1 MNYSLFNNHDQE
13 FAAASQRG
21 VSIGQ
26 QNSIGSAVKGLQY
39 LPDFIAPRLQAR
51 LLELIDGSPWMDD
64 LKRRVQH
71 YGYRYDYKSRRVDRA
86 QYLGPLPSWCEYYAQ
101 QFHAAGYFVDAPPD
115 QVIVNEYEPGQ
126 GIAPHIDCTPCF
138 DDTVISISLGS
149 SCTMN
154 LSRADDPSITFDQV
168 LMPGSAIIL
177 QDEARFQWRHGIKP
191 VKADIIDG
199 KRNARQ
205 RRVSLTFRKVRL
217 S

>member
-1 MNYSLFNNHDQE
+1 MNYSLFKNEDKALAFMQPNDT
-13 FAAASQRG
+13 
-21 VSIGQ
+21 IGEH
-26 QNSIGSAVKGLQY
+26 STSDTAVRGLQY

-51 LLELIDGSPWMDD
+51 LLELIDGSPWLDD

-71 YGYRYDYKSRRVDRA
+71 YGYRYDYKSRRIDRT
-86 QYLGPLPSWCEYYAQ
+86 QYLGPLPSWCEYYAE

-149 SCTMN
+149 ACIMN
-154 LSRADDPSITFDQV
+154 LSRAADPTITVDQI

-177 QDEARFQWRHGIKP
+177 QDEARFEWRHGIKP
-191 VKADIIDG
+191 VKADTISG
-199 KRNARQ
+199 KRCLRQ

-217 S
+217 G